1 MATYYIVENN
11 QQAGPFTLDQLAAKG
26 ITPETNVW
34 TDGMSNWTPASQVS
48 ELQSLFAPQ
57 PQYAPQ
63 PQQYTPQPE
72 PEPQVSAYQS
82 SESSYSSDNQEFNT
96 PLKDWKM
103 ESIILTVISVLCCC
117 GGGFFTYGIASCFN
131 IIGLVFGILGILE
144 GNKVSQFQNTNYELA
159 KQASEKAG
167 KWVKIGGI
175 IMIVVNIFA
184 LVAIGI
190 LIAVG
195 VAGNMLQSL
204 S

>member
-72 PEPQVSAYQS
+72 PEPQPDYS
-82 SESSYSSDNQEFNT
+82 SSYSSSEEQA
-96 PLKDWKM
+96 PAMPKDWKVP
-103 ESIILTVISVLCCC
+103 SIILIAASIFWTMLRHIRRSVTIMHTFAAIRACCLCSFLQISAIRRSGALACSTSLISEHRMSIRILMSCLLKIVRKGSWRGCTRFCV
-117 GGGFFTYGIASCFN
+117 GIHS
-131 IIGLVFGILGILE
+131 
-144 GNKVSQFQNTNYELA
+144 STR
-159 KQASEKAG
+159 
-167 KWVKIGGI
+167 
-175 IMIVVNIFA
+175 
-184 LVAIGI
+184 
-190 LIAVG
+190 
-195 VAGNMLQSL
+195 
-204 S
+204 

>member
-82 SESSYSSDNQEFNT
+82 SESSYSNDSYEYRP
-96 PLKDWKM
+96 PLKDWKT
-103 ESIILTVISVLCCC
+103 ESIILTALSVVCCC
-117 GGGFFTYGIASCFN
+117 CQCFP
-131 IIGLVFGILGILE
+131 IVGLPFGILGIIN
-144 GNKVSQFQNTNYELA
+144 GNKVKTLEATDYAAA
-159 KQASEKAG
+159 KEASETAG
-167 KWVKIGGI
+167 KWVKIGAI
-175 IMIVVNIFA
+175 IFVVVTFLSFIIS
-184 LVAIGI
+184 AILRFTGAMDDI
-190 LIAVG
+190 LR
-195 VAGNMLQSL
+195 NMN
-204 S
+204 